1 MAARDLATLE
11 RYKDRFG
18 AAAAA
23 TKLVLLAR
31 LDRAQLRTPR
41 QVERLHETLCFMRA
55 YPGDA
60 VVLAAVEH
68 VLERVADRADLR
80 RLR

>member
-18 AAAAA
+18 AGDAE

-31 LDRAQLRTPR
+31 LDRTRLRTPR

-55 YPGDA
+55 YPGDP

-68 VLERVADRADLR
+68 ILE
-80 RLR
+80 